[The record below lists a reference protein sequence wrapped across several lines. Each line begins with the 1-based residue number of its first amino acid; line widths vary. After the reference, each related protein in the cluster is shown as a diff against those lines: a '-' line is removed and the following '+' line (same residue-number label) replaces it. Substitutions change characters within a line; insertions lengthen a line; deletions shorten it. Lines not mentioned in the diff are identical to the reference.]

1 MTPNTSP
8 IDATP
13 TWAAVLP
20 ILLEGFAHGHSEGR
34 VAALSELRR
43 LAAVADGFIDALRN
57 IQRYDSRLDEIE
69 AAPNGDD
76 YNALH
81 ALALGGAYVDPD
93 NLAR

>member
-1 MTPNTSP
+1 MSNTSP
-8 IDATP
+8 IDVTP

-20 ILLEGFAHGHSEGR
+20 ILLEGFAHGNNDGR
-34 VAALSELRR
+34 AAALSELRR
-43 LAAVADGFIDALRN
+43 LAAIADGHLDALRN
-57 IQRYDSRLDEIE
+57 IQRYDSRLEEIE

-81 ALALGGAYVDPD
+81 ALALGGAYEDPD